1 MLSDGELV
9 TLVLTPLAMQQ
20 RLVIGVDADDE
31 IDTTGLMATGAD
43 AKHSVRVPGNAG
55 VIVRRQHGVEVAEGL
70 ACRPLRQMLPTPSWP
85 CCMKV
90 CAHAADQHE
99 PASTR
104 DAHAGVSANCW
115 TSDVRAWA

>member
-1 MLSDGELV
+1 MECCVLSDGELV

-55 VIVRRQHGVEVAEGL
+55 VITAWRLPRDSLVARCAKCFRRRRGL
-70 ACRPLRQMLPTPSWP
+70 A
-85 CCMKV
+85 
-90 CAHAADQHE
+90 A
-99 PASTR
+99 
-104 DAHAGVSANCW
+104 
-115 TSDVRAWA
+115 